1 MIRQTT
7 QNLITALYPRLSH
20 EDELQGESNSI
31 SNQKRILE
39 SYAKQNGYTNLQWY
53 TDDGYSGANF
63 QRPGFQAMLADIEA
77 GKVGTVIVKDMSRL
91 GRNYLQ
97 VGMYTDMIF
106 PQRGVRFI
114 AINDGVDSAQ
124 GDNDFAP
131 LRNIF
136 NEWMVRDTSK
146 KIKAVFRS
154 KGMSGKPITSQ
165 PVYGYLKGEDGRFIV
180 DEEAA
185 PVVKQIFSLCLAG
198 NGPTKIARI
207 LTEQQIPTPGTLEYR
222 RTGSTRRYYP
232 DYPYKWATNTIVH
245 ILERKE
251 YLGHTVN
258 FKTEKVSYKVKS
270 SVENPEEKQVIFEN
284 THEPIIDLAT
294 WERVQELRKQRKRP
308 NRYDEVGLFSG
319 LLFCADCGSVLYQ
332 QRYENKTRKQ
342 DCYICG
348 NYKKRTHDCTAHF
361 IRTDL
366 LTAGVTAN
374 LRKVTSYA
382 AKHEKQF
389 MKLLIEQNE
398 DGGKRRNAAKR
409 KELDAAEKRIAEL
422 SAIFKRLYEDSVTG
436 RISDERFAE
445 LSADYEAEQKQVK
458 SRAAELQAELAKA
471 QEATVNAEKFMKVV
485 RKYTS
490 FEELPDRNGKI
501 FYTSITSL
509 SHISKGSGQLFV
521 VVLRVFGL
529 VLPQPAQQTLGVGV
543 GQTAG
548 VGQGAYHPAQVTA
561 VQRLQ
566 VDTAHRAAI
575 SQAAHQRGVQ
585 VFVALLFGADK
596 VLFLQPKQEIQQRRV
611 GPTALGWQ
619 VGCDLPPRG
628 GLLAGPKGDHDLLF
642 TTG

>member
-1 MIRQTT
+1 MARQTA

-39 SYAKQNGYTNLQWY
+39 SYAKQNGFANIRWY

-77 GKVGTVIVKDMSRL
+77 GIVGTVIVKDMSRL

-106 PQRGVRFI
+106 PQNGVRFI

-124 GDNDFAP
+124 GENDFAP

-165 PVYGYLKGEDGRFIV
+165 PVYGYLKGEDGHFII

-185 PVVKQIFSLCLAG
+185 PVVRQIYSLCLAG
-198 NGPTKIARI
+198 NGPTKIARM
-207 LTEQQIPTPGTLEYR
+207 LTEQGIPTPGTLEYQ

-232 DYPYKWATNTIVH
+232 DYPCKWATNTVIH
-245 ILERKE
+245 ILERRE

-270 SVENPEEKQVIFEN
+270 SVDNPEEKQMVFEN
-284 THEPIIDLAT
+284 THEPILDAET

-319 LLFCADCGSVLYQ
+319 ILFCADCGSVMYQ
-332 QRYENKTRKQ
+332 QRYQTEKRKQ

-348 NYKKRTHDCTAHF
+348 SYKKRTRDCTAHF

-366 LTAGVTAN
+366 LTAGVTEN
-374 LRKVTSYA
+374 LRKVTNYA
-382 AKHEKQF
+382 AKHETRF

-398 DGGKRRNAAKR
+398 DGEKRRDAAKR

-422 SAIFKRLYEDSVTG
+422 SNIFKRLYEDSVSG
-436 RISDERFAE
+436 RISDERFME
-445 LSADYEAEQKQVK
+445 LSADYEAEQKK
-458 SRAAELQAELAKA
+458 LKERAAELQKELAKTR
-471 QEATVNAEKFMKVV
+471 EAATNAEKFMNVI
-485 RKYTS
+485 RKHTA
-490 FEELPDRNGKI
+490 FEELTPTLLREFVEKI
-501 FYTSITSL
+501 
-509 SHISKGSGQLFV
+509 V
-521 VVLRVFGL
+521 VHEATVAEGRMHGNLR
-529 VLPQPAQQTLGVGV
+529 
-543 GQTAG
+543 
-548 VGQGAYHPAQVTA
+548 
-561 VQRLQ
+561 R
-566 VDTAHRAAI
+566 
-575 SQAAHQRGVQ
+575 
-585 VFVALLFGADK
+585 
-596 VLFLQPKQEIQQRRV
+596 QEIEIYYSFV
-611 GPTALGWQ
+611 GK
-619 VGCDLPPRG
+619 VDLPE
-628 GLLAGPKGDHDLLF
+628 
-642 TTG
+642 